1 MEKYIWT
8 ECAQDFW
15 PNFKTIS
22 APFYTDG
29 VEKVITLYGTQLDDD
44 YILDTVEDW
53 EQLREYLNDKYNLVL
68 SDLENIEE
76 L

>member
-8 ECAQDFW
+8 ECLPDYWPYFKSVSAQSY
-15 PNFKTIS
+15 N
-22 APFYTDG
+22 DG

-44 YILDTVEDW
+44 YILSTIETW
-53 EQLREYLNDKYNLVL
+53 EQLREYLNDVHSLVL
-68 SDLENIEE
+68 SELENIEE